1 MSESCIGARGS
12 HHTQRH
18 CYLQTCKPKNKI
30 SYTRMLPPHIITALQ
45 KWALVIE
52 EKWHSPLTMTPR
64 SPNTGVNTQE
74 IRPSGQTA
82 TPSPPISLVT
92 LFAIPITMKTPC
104 IQQQGMRFTLL
115 PLAQRWRLPSC
126 SFPPEIKG
134 QPPALHIA
142 PLQIPAHMQILGLH
156 IIRPDPKC
164 RRTLLE
170 QYTDPYPSAL
180 CMKRL
185 LALIK

>member
-1 MSESCIGARGS
+1 MQAKR
-12 HHTQRH
+12 
-18 CYLQTCKPKNKI
+18 LKI
-30 SYTRMLPPHIITALQ
+30 IYTDAAPPHYHRPT
-45 KWALVIE
+45 KMGPSHWR
-52 EKWHSPLTMTPR
+52 KWHFPLTMTPR

-104 IQQQGMRFTLL
+104 NQQQGMQFTLL

-156 IIRPDPKC
+156 TIRPAPKC

-180 CMKRL
+180 RMKRL
-185 LALIK
+185 LALIKQGYYPAPLSSTPTRPPR